1 MPTPLARRAELS
13 VRMKRASRASNLW
26 ESRWKPRKA
35 YYIDE
40 NIRNLE
46 EGKRWGLGLV
56 SFEKARMLSIK
67 KLKGQLPQKGLT

>member
-1 MPTPLARRAELS
+1 MLGDPSGGRSTRPDIIPLEPFRATGRVVSQVPTPLARRAELS
-13 VRMKRASRASNLW
+13 VRMKRASRASNPW

-46 EGKRWGLGLV
+46 EG
-56 SFEKARMLSIK
+56 
-67 KLKGQLPQKGLT
+67 